1 MCLKLISSLCA
12 EEFDMD
18 FHKQVFYP
26 FIKKAICP
34 LGICL
39 SSLYNN
45 DVTQQIV
52 RAVVEDRFEL
62 LFDQYIDIA
71 KKKKIK
77 VSDMVNKKS
86 VMKNLFVEFGLPLES
101 TDDLIFLAI
110 TADQMDSIPNYFSFY
125 DMRDH
130 ILKTVQL
137 KNDFAETHGTKENES
152 RERLVDV
159 AECDH
164 ENEYTPM
171 NDPDGSYDDNN

>member
-1 MCLKLISSLCA
+1 
-12 EEFDMD
+12 MD

-45 DVTQQIV
+45 DVTQQLV
-52 RAVVEDRFEL
+52 RSVVEDRFEL
-62 LFDQYIDIA
+62 LFDKFIDIA
-71 KKKKIK
+71 RKKKIK
-77 VSDMVNKKS
+77 VSDMNNKKS

-130 ILKTVQL
+130 ILKTIQL
-137 KNDFAETHGTKENES
+137 KNDFAVSNVEQPKESLEK
-152 RERLVDV
+152 LVEV

-171 NDPDGSYDDNN
+171 NEPDENYPDN